1 VKKNRI
7 WLIIVLMSLALL
19 GIAVTQIYWI
29 KSNLTLDAKNF
40 DNKVFKALNEVN
52 EKLSMEARA
61 EKANWERW
69 QEMFKSSQL
78 SQITRS
84 YEEWRRKQFQTEI
97 QELSY
102 SLNPAQYLEKIDPNQ
117 LKQSIQM
124 ALNNQGIDLDFE
136 YGVYS
141 NKDSS
146 FIIINEHYVPVL
158 NPNNRSSNVL
168 SDRGLINSRYKT
180 SLLATEFNSPG
191 SLMILFPSK
200 NSLLSPTVWPSL
212 FSSLIFTGII
222 LFGFSY
228 TIYVI
233 FNQKKVSE
241 MKTDFINN
249 MTHEFK
255 TPIATISLASDS
267 ILSPAI
273 LNDESKIRRFVG
285 IIKEENTR
293 MLKQVEKVLQI
304 ALIDKKN
311 FQLKRANIDL
321 HELIEKAVGHARLN
335 VEQKNG
341 SIVTDLQASRSLLFA
356 DQTHISNIIHN
367 ILDNAIKYTPQDPL
381 IEVSTKNLLNGVEI
395 IIRDNGVGMTH
406 EARKHIFDKFY
417 RIPTGN
423 VHNIKGFGL
432 GLSYVKAMV
441 EAHEGKVSVNS
452 EPGKGSEF
460 ILFFP
465 QKNVS

>member
-1 VKKNRI
+1 MKKNRI
-7 WLIIVLMSLALL
+7 WLIIIFMSMALL

-40 DNKVFKALNEVN
+40 DNKVYKALNEVN
-52 EKLSMEARA
+52 DKLSMEARA
-61 EKANWERW
+61 EKQNIDRL
-69 QEMFKSSQL
+69 QGLFKGSQL
-78 SQITRS
+78 NKIPNS
-84 YEEWRRKQFQTEI
+84 YEDWRLRQLQNEM

-102 SLNPAQYLEKIDPNQ
+102 SLNPSEYLDKINPVE
-117 LKQSIQM
+117 LKKVISI
-124 ALNNQGIDLDFE
+124 ALNNQGIDQEFE

-158 NPNNRSSNVL
+158 NPNNKTSNVFSNKGL
-168 SDRGLINSRYKT
+168 SDTKYKAGLLS
-180 SLLATEFNSPG
+180 TEFISPG
-191 SLMILFPSK
+191 SLMIYFPNK

-212 FSSLIFTGII
+212 FSSLLFTSII

-228 TIYVI
+228 TIYII

-267 ILSPAI
+267 VLTPGIIS
-273 LNDESKIRRFVG
+273 DEKKIRKFLG
-285 IIKEENTR
+285 IIKEENNR
-293 MLKQVEKVLQI
+293 MLNQVEKVLQI
-304 ALIDKKN
+304 ARIDKRN
-311 FQLKRANIDL
+311 FELKKTQFNV
-321 HELIEKAVGHARLN
+321 HELIEKAVEHARLN

-341 SIVTDLQASRSLLFA
+341 EIMTLLEAEQPVLYA
-356 DQTHISNIIHN
+356 DQTHFSSIVHN
-367 ILDNAIKYTPQDPL
+367 VLDNAIKYTPEDPK
-381 IEVSTKNLLNGVEI
+381 IQVSTKNLLNGIELI
-395 IIRDNGVGMTH
+395 IKDNGVGMSK

-441 EAHEGKVSVNS
+441 EAHEGKVTVKS

-465 QKNVS
+465 QKHVS

>member
-1 VKKNRI
+1 
-7 WLIIVLMSLALL
+7 MSLALL
-19 GIAVTQIYWI
+19 GIAITQIYWI

-40 DNKVFKALNEVN
+40 DNKVFTAMNEVS
-52 EKLSMEARA
+52 EKLSTEARA
-61 EKANWERW
+61 EKQNLDRL
-69 QEMFKSSQL
+69 QSLFKTMEL
-78 SQITRS
+78 NQITNR
-84 YEEWRRKQFQTEI
+84 YDEWRLRQLQNEM

-102 SLNPAQYLEKIDPNQ
+102 SLNPAEYLEKINPAE
-117 LKQSIQM
+117 LKKVISL

-158 NPNNRSSNVL
+158 NNNNQTSNVMSNRGL
-168 SDRGLINSRYKT
+168 SDTKYKT
-180 SLLATEFNSPG
+180 GLLSTEFISPG
-191 SLMILFPSK
+191 NLMIYFPNKNPLF
-200 NSLLSPTVWPSL
+200 SPLVWPSL
-212 FSSLIFTGII
+212 FSSLLFTSII

-228 TIYVI
+228 TIYII
-233 FNQKKVSE
+233 FNQKKISE

-267 ILSPAI
+267 VLTQGVIS
-273 LNDESKIRRFVG
+273 DEKKIRKFIG

-293 MLKQVEKVLQI
+293 MLNQVEKVLQM
-304 ALIDKKN
+304 ARIDKRN
-311 FQLKRANIDL
+311 F
-321 HELIEKAVGHARLN
+321 ELRKTRFSVHDVIEKAVEHARLN

-341 SIVTDLQASRSLLFA
+341 EIFTRLEAGQDSLMA
-356 DQTHISNIIHN
+356 DQTHFMNIIRN
-367 ILDNAIKYTPQDPL
+367 ILDNAIKYTPEHPL
-381 IEVSTKNLLNGVEI
+381 IEVSTKNLMNGIEVI
-395 IIRDNGVGMTH
+395 VKDNGVGMSK

-441 EAHEGKVSVNS
+441 EAHDGKVSVKS

-465 QKNVS
+465 QKHNV

>member
-1 VKKNRI
+1 
-7 WLIIVLMSLALL
+7 MALL
-19 GIAVTQIYWI
+19 GIAITQIYWI
-29 KSNLTLDAKNF
+29 KSNLTLDEKNF

-52 EKLSMEARA
+52 EKLAMDAKA
-61 EKANWERW
+61 EKNNWDRL
-69 QEMFKSSQL
+69 QGMFKSSQL
-78 SQITRS
+78 NNITSS
-84 YEEWRRKQFQTEI
+84 YEEWRRRQLQNEMS
-97 QELSY
+97 ELSY
-102 SLNPAQYLEKIDPNQ
+102 SLNSAEYLEKINPLE
-117 LKQSIQM
+117 LKKSINL
-124 ALNNQGIDLDFE
+124 ALNNQGIDLEFE

-141 NKDSS
+141 NIDSS
-146 FIIINEHYVPVL
+146 FIIINEHFVPIL
-158 NPNNRSSNVL
+158 NPNNQSTNVFSN
-168 SDRGLINSRYKT
+168 RGLINTKYKT
-180 SLLATEFNSPG
+180 GLLSTEFISPG
-191 SLMILFPSK
+191 SLMILFPNK

-212 FSSLIFTGII
+212 FSSLLFTGII

-228 TIYVI
+228 TIYII

-267 ILSPAI
+267 VLSPTI
-273 LNDESKIRRFVG
+273 MKDEVKVKKFIR
-285 IIKEENTR
+285 IIKEENAR
-293 MLKQVEKVLQI
+293 MLNQVEKVLQI
-304 ALIDKKN
+304 ARIDKKN
-311 FQLKRANIDL
+311 FELRKTRIEM
-321 HELIEKAVGHARLN
+321 HELIKKAVEHAQLN
-335 VEQKNG
+335 VEKKDGEIILELN
-341 SIVTDLQASRSLLFA
+341 ASATELLA

-367 ILDNAIKYTPQDPL
+367 VLDNAIKYTPEKPH
-381 IEVSTKNLLNGVEI
+381 IVVSTKNLLNGIEMI
-395 IIRDNGVGMTH
+395 IKDNGVGMSK

-441 EAHEGKVSVNS
+441 EAHEGKVSVKS
-452 EPGKGSEF
+452 ELGKGSEL

>member
-1 VKKNRI
+1 
-7 WLIIVLMSLALL
+7 MSLALL

-29 KSNLTLDAKNF
+29 KSNLTLDSKNF

-52 EKLSMEARA
+52 DKLSMDAKA
-61 EKANWERW
+61 EKANWERL
-69 QEMFKSSQL
+69 QGMFKGNQL
-78 SQITRS
+78 NKITSS
-84 YEEWRRKQFQTEI
+84 YEEWRKRQLQSEM

-102 SLNPAQYLEKIDPNQ
+102 SLNPAQYLEEINPIE
-117 LKQSIQM
+117 LKKSIEM

-146 FIIINEHYVPVL
+146 FIIVNEHFVPIL
-158 NPNNRSSNVL
+158 NPHAQSSNVI
-168 SDRGLINSRYKT
+168 SNRGLNNSKYKT
-180 SLLATEFNSPG
+180 GLLSTEFTSPG
-191 SLMILFPSK
+191 SLIIHFPNK

-212 FSSLIFTGII
+212 FSSLLFTSII

-228 TIYVI
+228 TIYII

-267 ILSPAI
+267 VLSPSI
-273 LNDESKIRRFVG
+273 IKDEQKVRRFIG
-285 IIKEENTR
+285 IIKEENSR
-293 MLKQVEKVLQI
+293 MLNQVEKVLQI
-304 ALIDKKN
+304 ARIDKKN
-311 FQLKRANIDL
+311 FELRKSEVDL

-335 VEQKNG
+335 VEQKQG
-341 SIVTDLQASRSLLFA
+341 QIIMDLKADFSKMLA
-356 DQTHISNIIHN
+356 DQTHVSNMIHN
-367 ILDNAIKYTPQDPL
+367 ILDNAIKYTPENPE
-381 IEVSTKNLLNGVEI
+381 IVVSTKNLLNGIEMI
-395 IIRDNGVGMTH
+395 IKDNGVGMSK

-441 EAHEGKVSVNS
+441 EAHEGKVSVKS
-452 EPGKGSEF
+452 ELGKGSEF

-465 QKNVS
+465 QKDVS

>member
-1 VKKNRI
+1 
-7 WLIIVLMSLALL
+7 MSLALL
-19 GIAVTQIYWI
+19 GIALTQIYWI

-40 DNKVFKALNEVN
+40 DNKVYKALFEVN
-52 EKLSMEARA
+52 EKLALDARN
-61 EKANWERW
+61 EKNNWERL
-69 QEMFKSSQL
+69 QSMFKSTQL
-78 SQITRS
+78 SNITSS
-84 YEEWRRKQFQTEI
+84 YDEYRKRQLQNEL

-102 SLNPAQYLEKIDPNQ
+102 SLNPAEYLEKINPTE
-117 LKQSIQM
+117 LKKSISI
-124 ALNNQGIDLDFE
+124 ALTNQGVDLDFE

-146 FIIINEHYVPVL
+146 FIIINEHFVPVL
-158 NPNNRSSNVL
+158 NPNSRSTNIFSNK
-168 SDRGLINSRYKT
+168 GLIDSKYQT
-180 SLLATEFNSPG
+180 GLLSTEFMSPG
-191 SLMILFPSK
+191 SLIIFFPNK
-200 NSLLSPTVWPSL
+200 NSLLAPTVWPSL
-212 FSSLIFTGII
+212 FSSLLFTGII

-228 TIYVI
+228 TIYII

-267 ILSPAI
+267 VLSPSI
-273 LNDESKIRRFVG
+273 IGNEEKIRRFMG
-285 IIKEENTR
+285 IIKEENSR
-293 MLKQVEKVLQI
+293 MLNQVEKVLQI
-304 ALIDKKN
+304 ATIDKQN
-311 FQLKRANIDL
+311 LELKKTQINV
-321 HELIEKAVGHARLN
+321 HELIKKAVEHSLLN
-335 VEQKNG
+335 VQQKEGNI
-341 SIVTDLQASRSLLFA
+341 STDLQATNDLIFA
-356 DQTHISNIIHN
+356 DQTHFSNIVHN
-367 ILDNAIKYTPQDPL
+367 ILDNAVKYTPESPL
-381 IEVSTKNLLNGVEI
+381 ITVSTRNLLNGFELTI
-395 IIRDNGVGMTH
+395 GDNGIGMTR

-441 EAHEGKVSVNS
+441 EAHNGKVNVKS

-465 QKNVS
+465 QKIVS